1 MNWVCDNA
9 WKGPFSQS
17 MFFTGAII
25 GCIIFGWTSDNFGR
39 LPTLLATNL
48 ILGVAGICLPLC
60 ENMYCFTTV
69 RFLMGLTFNTF
80 FVAMQILGGLNVFLA
95 SFNSGLPS
103 MTSALRGE
111 GDGQKVELAITL
123 SYTQCAGP
131 RAICFQARNTSHF
144 IDLNVRNSAQKVLY
158 HSTEGGTYNL
168 VILLGQ
174 LTHWARNVCQ

>member
-103 MTSALRGE
+103 MKSALRGE

-123 SYTQCAGP
+123 SYSVMQTKWQDFASVS
-131 RAICFQARNTSHF
+131 FSHMWMDSQMLF
-144 IDLNVRNSAQKVLY
+144 FS
-158 HSTEGGTYNL
+158 H
-168 VILLGQ
+168 
-174 LTHWARNVCQ
+174 LTT